1 MILDFWKQTYKLPL
15 VANVHLLIHPGL
27 EDDQVSFYS
36 SRSDWTAFSF
46 FSFSLAGLFS
56 PRPPHA
62 DHVGGVWTKKD
73 GPKVGLKELKVTN
86 QDGKRGQS
94 EEMMLYNE

>member
-1 MILDFWKQTYKLPL
+1 M
-15 VANVHLLIHPGL
+15 
-27 EDDQVSFYS
+27 
-36 SRSDWTAFSF
+36 
-46 FSFSLAGLFS
+46 FS

-94 EEMMLYNE
+94 EEMMFYNE